1 MISIIKSKISNLLIK
16 YNKPIN
22 IMNGNFKN
30 ALISY
35 ITHPFN
41 KKNKINH
48 CNFLESFEMTNVLY
62 DYGYNVDVIDYRS
75 EYPIKYYKY
84 DLVIG
89 FGLPF
94 INSFFYNK
102 NIIKICYLTGANP
115 SFSNESEAKRIKSLY
130 ERTGLILKPRREVY
144 WPYFFCAINANAI
157 ILTGNNW
164 TASTYASFE
173 NIVYTVPVPTINEIK
188 KPAWVSDHRGFLW
201 FGGGGAVHKGLD
213 LVLEA
218 ARYGVDVFNVTVCGP
233 ILGEKDFILAYKKDL
248 FESNNINFKGFVD
261 VNSFEMNTL
270 VNKNPF
276 VILPSCSE
284 GMASSVVT
292 CMARG
297 LIPIV
302 TKETGISLENF
313 GVEIL
318 EPSPGGVREA
328 MEKAMKLTDDE
339 ISEQQERVVA
349 YVRRNYT
356 RISFKNAFANAL
368 NNIINN

>member
-102 NIIKICYLTGANP
+102 KFNLYVKKYFQQKTYL
-115 SFSNESEAKRIKSLY
+115 L
-130 ERTGLILKPRREVY
+130 
-144 WPYFFCAINANAI
+144 
-157 ILTGNNW
+157 
-164 TASTYASFE
+164 
-173 NIVYTVPVPTINEIK
+173 
-188 KPAWVSDHRGFLW
+188 
-201 FGGGGAVHKGLD
+201 
-213 LVLEA
+213 
-218 ARYGVDVFNVTVCGP
+218 
-233 ILGEKDFILAYKKDL
+233 
-248 FESNNINFKGFVD
+248 
-261 VNSFEMNTL
+261 
-270 VNKNPF
+270 
-276 VILPSCSE
+276 
-284 GMASSVVT
+284 
-292 CMARG
+292 
-297 LIPIV
+297 
-302 TKETGISLENF
+302 
-313 GVEIL
+313 
-318 EPSPGGVREA
+318 
-328 MEKAMKLTDDE
+328 
-339 ISEQQERVVA
+339 
-349 YVRRNYT
+349 
-356 RISFKNAFANAL
+356 
-368 NNIINN
+368 